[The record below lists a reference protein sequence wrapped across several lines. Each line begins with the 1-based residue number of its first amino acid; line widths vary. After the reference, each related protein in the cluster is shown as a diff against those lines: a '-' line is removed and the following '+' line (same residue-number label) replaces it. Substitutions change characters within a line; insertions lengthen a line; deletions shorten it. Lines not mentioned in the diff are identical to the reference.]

1 VLHSCI
7 SFGELQT
14 TVPQVV
20 EFVIKPAFD
29 GIVLSNYCLPH
40 GSEVGYIDF
49 GNDIAGRRLRLPR
62 MNCLGAGRADHDASE
77 QDAVEVE
84 LVRFVRFI
92 WHPRLVGNPVD
103 FPSLAAVIGE

>member
-1 VLHSCI
+1 
-7 SFGELQT
+7 
-14 TVPQVV
+14 
-20 EFVIKPAFD
+20 
-29 GIVLSNYCLPH
+29 
-40 GSEVGYIDF
+40 
-49 GNDIAGRRLRLPR
+49 